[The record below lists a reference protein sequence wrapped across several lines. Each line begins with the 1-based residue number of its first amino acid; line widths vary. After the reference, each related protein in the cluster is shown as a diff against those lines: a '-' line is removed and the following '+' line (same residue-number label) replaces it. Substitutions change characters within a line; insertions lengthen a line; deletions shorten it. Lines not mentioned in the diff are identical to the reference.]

1 MRCFTRFCRFL
12 QNIYLKCLFQS
23 IAVVCSITPIGEF
36 VKMIE
41 AQVDSVAADNLE
53 NLYCGNYKIHV

>member
-1 MRCFTRFCRFL
+1 MD
-12 QNIYLKCLFQS
+12 
-23 IAVVCSITPIGEF
+23 EF